1 MKTLPLSLG
10 NVILLKENVGMRQ
23 SVPRQVDRKSRVL
36 EEERWGLGLSKR
48 REGSGILKEEETTSF
63 FSPIFL
69 SKYYI
74 TIV

>member
-48 REGSGILKEEETTSF
+48 R
-63 FSPIFL
+63 
-69 SKYYI
+69 
-74 TIV
+74 